1 MQFLFFISKN
11 LACFKKNNPCQQSC
25 KWESVSAMAAA
36 TELALAA
43 HAPLGARSAALRRF
57 RSAVPAAFEACTYS
71 VRPSKATKTE
81 VESGVPVP
89 YPPFPLPPFLPPFSL
104 VTRGHLSSAARPPG

>member
-1 MQFLFFISKN
+1 MYGGRTRR
-11 LACFKKNNPCQQSC
+11 

-81 VESGVPVP
+81 VESGA
-89 YPPFPLPPFLPPFSL
+89 L
-104 VTRGHLSSAARPPG
+104 